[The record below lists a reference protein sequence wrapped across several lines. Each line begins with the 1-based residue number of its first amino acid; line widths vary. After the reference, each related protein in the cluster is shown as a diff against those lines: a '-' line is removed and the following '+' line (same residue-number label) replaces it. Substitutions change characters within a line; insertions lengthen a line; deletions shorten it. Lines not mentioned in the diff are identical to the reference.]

1 MYTALAILVGV
12 LTATQARINGQLSH
26 EIHNGIGAGLI
37 SNTVGSVVLIVIVL
51 IARKEREGVI
61 RTIVA
66 LKSRKLKF
74 WEIFGG
80 LGGAVF
86 LSVQGATVPQIGV
99 AIFTISLVGGQSISS
114 LIVDRIGL
122 TPSGRKS
129 ITLPRI
135 LVAAFTSL
143 AVSVAVYPELM
154 HSTFKSLPVIL
165 AITAG
170 AVVSF
175 QQAINARVNTISE
188 RPLATAFFNFI
199 VGTSFLVIALG
210 INLFRGGSVGNLPS
224 NPLLY
229 FGGIAGLIYVAISA
243 YTLKH
248 IGLLNFIAFS
258 VSGQLV
264 GALLFD
270 WLTPAA
276 NASVS
281 GYLVTGTTMTVCAIA
296 GSRLLQTFARKKA
309 ELQIR

>member
-1 MYTALAILVGV
+1 MYTVLAIVVGV

-37 SNTVGSVVLIVIVL
+37 SNIIGSLVL
-51 IARKEREGVI
+51 IAIILFVRKEREGVI
-61 RTIVA
+61 RTIAA
-66 LKSRKLKF
+66 LKSKELRF
-74 WEIFGG
+74 WEILGG

-86 LSVQGATVPQIGV
+86 LSIQGVTVPQIGV
-99 AIFTISLVGGQSISS
+99 AIFAISMVGGQSISS

-129 ITLPRI
+129 ITFLRI

-143 AVSVAVYPELM
+143 AVSIAVYPDLL
-154 HSTFKSLPVIL
+154 HSTFRALPVIL

-170 AVVSF
+170 VVVSF
-175 QQAINARVNTISE
+175 QQAINSRVNVVSE

-199 VGTSFLVIALG
+199 IGTLFLIIALA
-210 INLFRGGSVGNLPS
+210 INLFCGGSMGHLPS

-229 FGGIAGLIYVAISA
+229 LGGVVGLTYVAITA
-243 YTLKH
+243 FTLKH

-258 VSGQLV
+258 VTGQLI

-270 WLTPAA
+270 WLAPAA
-276 NASVS
+276 NTSVS
-281 GYLVTGTTMTVCAIA
+281 GYLITGTTMTVGAVA
-296 GSRLLQTFARKKA
+296 GSRFLQLFANKKA
-309 ELQIR
+309 DPLIR

>member
-1 MYTALAILVGV
+1 MFTALAILVGV

-37 SNTVGSVVLIVIVL
+37 SNTVGSIVLIVIVL
-51 IARKEREGVI
+51 LVSKEREGVI

-66 LKSRKLKF
+66 LRAKRLNS
-74 WEIFGG
+74 WEILGG
-80 LGGAVF
+80 LGGAIF

-99 AIFTISLVGGQSISS
+99 AIFTISLIGGQSISS

-129 ITLPRI
+129 ITFPRI

-170 AVVSF
+170 IVVSF
-175 QQAINARVNTISE
+175 QQAINARVNAVSE

-199 VGTSFLVIALG
+199 IGTSFLVIALA
-210 INLFRGGSVGNLPS
+210 INLLRGGSMGTLPS
-224 NPLLY
+224 HPLLY
-229 FGGIAGLIYVAISA
+229 FGGITGLIYVAISA

-258 VSGQLV
+258 VTGQLV

-270 WLTPAA
+270 WLSPAA
-276 NASVS
+276 NANVS
-281 GYLVTGTTMTVCAIA
+281 GYLVTGTTMTVFAVA
-296 GSRLLQTFARKKA
+296 GSQIFQIFSRKKA
-309 ELQIR
+309 DLRIR